1 VVAGAVAGFVNGL
14 IIVSAKISPFMVT
27 LGTMSVFSG
36 AALVISNGRPLYGL
50 PPGFSQFFSS
60 RLAGIPTPVVF
71 MIVVAIILTVALRN
85 STLGEYALA
94 IGGNEEATR
103 LAGIHI
109 PAYKIAVYTLSG
121 TTAGLAGIIIA
132 GRLATA
138 DPTSGTDLL
147 LPAIAAAV
155 MGGASLLG
163 GEASVLGAV
172 VGAVVITALQTGLTL
187 VGVTVFYQIIAV
199 GAVIIIAVTVD
210 QFTRSRG
217 ATR

>member
-1 VVAGAVAGFVNGL
+1 V
-14 IIVSAKISPFMVT
+14 
-27 LGTMSVFSG
+27 
-36 AALVISNGRPLYGL
+36 ALVISDGRPLYGL
-50 PPGFSQFFSS
+50 PAGFSEYFSS
-60 RLAGIPTPVVF
+60 RLAGIPAPVVI
-71 MIVVAIILTVALRN
+71 MIVVAAVLAVVLRN
-85 STLGEYALA
+85 STLGEYALS

-109 PAYKIAVYTLSG
+109 PAYKVAVYTLSG
-121 TTAGLAGIIIA
+121 TAAGLAGIIIA
-132 GRLATA
+132 GRLGTA

-187 VGVTVFYQIIAV
+187 VGVTIFYQIIAV
-199 GAVIIIAVTVD
+199 GAVIIIAVAVD
-210 QFTRSRG
+210 QFTRRRG